1 MVLSSCADRDKQGKV
16 LDTPT
21 AGSIKIAVDESLKP
35 LIDAEIQAFEG
46 IYRNAKIEVTYTSE
60 GEAINA
66 MMQDSA
72 RLAIVTR
79 KLVDDEVKLLQRQT
93 IVPYQL
99 TVAKSGVALIANKIT
114 SDTVID
120 LTVLKALLSGKNE
133 FIDGLSESQHIV
145 FDQPNSGIIR
155 FLKDTLGLTGGLSA
169 NCFAVKGNSAVVDYI
184 TKTKNA
190 IGLIDLSWI
199 SDHDDSTTTA
209 FLNSVKV
216 MAILGDSVAYQPYQA
231 YLAQGRYPLIR
242 NVEIISRE
250 ARAGLGSGFMA
261 FVASDKGQRIVL
273 KAGLLPATMPIRIVE
288 VNHEP
293 F

>member
-1 MVLSSCADRDKQGKV
+1 MRFGRRTGQRRNFRIVMLRQKFTGVLFQIEELGLAY
-16 LDTPT
+16 L
-21 AGSIKIAVDESLKP
+21 AV
-35 LIDAEIQAFEG
+35 
-46 IYRNAKIEVTYTSE
+46 
-60 GEAINA
+60 
-66 MMQDSA
+66 
-72 RLAIVTR
+72 
-79 KLVDDEVKLLQRQT
+79 
-93 IVPYQL
+93 
-99 TVAKSGVALIANKIT
+99 
-114 SDTVID
+114 
-120 LTVLKALLSGKNE
+120 
-133 FIDGLSESQHIV
+133 QHIV

-155 FLKDTLGLTGGLSA
+155 FLKDTLGLTRGLSA

-273 KAGLLPATMPIRIVE
+273 KAGLIPATMPIRIVE